1 VLQELSVALENEG
14 LSIEDRTAML
24 KKGVEKLLMQY
35 PQLWEDPMYQA
46 FISHLGC
53 SAQPVSAL

>member
-1 VLQELSVALENEG
+1 VLENEG

-24 KKGVEKLLMQY
+24 KEGVEKLLMQY

-46 FISHLGC
+46 FISRLGC